1 MVWKPNV
8 FHSPVS
14 NEPSAIAEV
23 TVGIS
28 HVMPELLVWLLPL
41 NHPTAR
47 KTIPFGLLSAR
58 AAPAASSAAST
69 ATASIPRPTIRM
81 SLLLTPSTPTPATSE
96 MAHDLLTRE
105 LHERRPADLL
115 EAHEADAPPGRL
127 LVGPHGERE
136 RRGRDARRHIGRKPR
151 PLEQPAQAPGG
162 PRLPAAAPHPPP
174 RRRDHAARHRLSV
187 EQLAV

>member
-41 NHPTAR
+41 NHPAAR

-69 ATASIPRPTIRM
+69 ATTSIPRPTIRM
-81 SLLLTPSTPTPATSE
+81 SLLLTPSTPTPA
-96 MAHDLLTRE
+96 H
-105 LHERRPADLL
+105 
-115 EAHEADAPPGRL
+115 
-127 LVGPHGERE
+127 V
-136 RRGRDARRHIGRKPR
+136 RDGSRS
-151 PLEQPAQAPGG
+151 
-162 PRLPAAAPHPPP
+162 PHPRVP
-174 RRRDHAARHRLSV
+174 RTPFGRSPRDTRSGC
-187 EQLAV
+187 